1 MAAHNSILVRIN
13 DIIGDDVTDV
23 IGYKD
28 LINSAFNYIA
38 DMIPPVS
45 ELWRGY
51 RTDSGNTTDVNLL
64 DASSYKIISVT
75 RTDASDGIDRL
86 CSEVSLDNFRRG
98 EDTSSIY
105 YSQKNSRNPIYTFD
119 EGGDIIIRPTG
130 GSPKIFYFR
139 YLVGTDDIESVTDFT
154 TIPFPEQAGFVA
166 ILKACSNIMQAKISQ
181 AVQDEEDQELLN
193 LLNAQTASIKGM
205 LQEEMQR
212 LSLPLNMVGDEA

>member
-1 MAAHNSILVRIN
+1 MAAHNSILVRIK

-139 YLVGTDDIESVTDFT
+139 YLV
-154 TIPFPEQAGFVA
+154 
-166 ILKACSNIMQAKISQ
+166 L
-181 AVQDEEDQELLN
+181 
-193 LLNAQTASIKGM
+193 
-205 LQEEMQR
+205 
-212 LSLPLNMVGDEA
+212 